1 MKKSIIISAI
11 ALCASLVSVHA
22 TQSQFIIENQKTDVA
37 IKVNSF
43 CISIAKGDMETV
55 KKLLELGED
64 VNQKSDGM
72 TPAMYAAKYNRTDIL
87 MLLIAHGADLK
98 VKSIKKMT
106 ALEYAQLHDAKDAY
120 AIIEKA
126 LTEK

>member
-22 TQSQFIIENQKTDVA
+22 TQTQFIIENQKTDVA

-106 ALEYAQLHDAKDAY
+106 ALEYAQLHGAKDAY